1 MREISR
7 LKALLIVSSAAMIG
21 FVGCTPKLDP
31 RSARAESGAPDA
43 SDVPEIDIPYEPG
56 IPKYV
61 VAVQPLKFSVGSI
74 SGNTVID
81 GKPASIDIDYKTA
94 DSQAHVITAQ
104 LTSALSNIGNI
115 VLLDDSG
122 MSKAKSGRVSAS
134 LKKGEKG
141 PYVVSGTITEFNEVA
156 EADESSAG
164 GSLGWAG
171 AAMGIAGAIADKPG
185 LMWTGAGLAAAN
197 PTYEE
202 SEASRKGMV
211 AIDLKL
217 TDGKTGRI
225 IRAFSVK
232 GTFKAVSASSGF
244 SLFGIG
250 KTERKFASSA
260 IGQAMRVALNDAAE
274 KTYENLKSRT

>member
-1 MREISR
+1 M
-7 LKALLIVSSAAMIG
+7 LASSASLIG
-21 FVGCTPKLDP
+21 FVGCSPKLDP

-43 SDVPEIDIPYEPG
+43 SEVAEIDIPYEPG

-104 LTSALSNIGNI
+104 LTSALSNVGNI

-122 MSKAKSGRVSAS
+122 FSKNKAGRVSAS

-141 PYVVSGTITEFNEVA
+141 PYVISGTITEFNEVA
-156 EADESSAG
+156 EADESDAG
-164 GSLGWAG
+164 GSIGWAG
-171 AAMGIAGAIADKPG
+171 AVMGIAGAVTDNNA
-185 LMWTGAGLAAAN
+185 LTWTGAGIAAAN

-232 GTFKAVSASSGF
+232 GTFKAISASSGF

-250 KTERKFASSA
+250 KSEKKYASSA
-260 IGQAMRVALNDAAE
+260 IGQAMRVALNDAAQ
-274 KTYENLKSRT
+274 KTYDNLKSRT